1 MINTLSS
8 RNFLDM
14 NQYKDLGQPEGKKLV
29 RPFRFLS
36 TFQSLLSSGLA
47 IAVAQI
53 IMMAYAI
60 VTARWLSPETY
71 GIMAACYAAA
81 TLFSFFLNWGIDTWL
96 LRQGALDSNPALLLG
111 NVVLFKLALGV
122 IWILVLWLV
131 LRIVQPDLYQPLILA
146 ITILDVLF
154 DSIFNSFLVIS
165 VAVEK
170 VRPALLLMTSSRVFR
185 FISALFLIFV
195 GTKSL
200 FLFSLVRFGCT
211 LIMVAIAWQMA
222 RPRIGSFRLL
232 TFVDLIKAAL
242 PYSTSDFLTLVYAQ
256 SDIVL
261 LSLLVGNRGIIGN
274 FSVVISLMNAIL
286 TIPTGIYSI
295 WLPKIIHRRSE
306 ERSRFLASILELY
319 GSLSGIGIA
328 IWLSLVLF
336 AREIT
341 AFALGDAYT
350 TTGLLLA
357 MISPIFIIKCLNQA
371 NTALLIAGDLQKER
385 LLPQLV
391 SVLIKIIV
399 GIAII
404 PVFQAVG
411 MVWLGIFSEFVLLV
425 GYSYKVFQQRRGIL
439 SPMPAEGGVG

>member
-1 MINTLSS
+1 MDQ
-8 RNFLDM
+8 F
-14 NQYKDLGQPEGKKLV
+14 QDLGQPESEKPV

-36 TFQSLLSSGLA
+36 TFQSLLSSGLVIA
-47 IAVAQI
+47 IAQI
-53 IMMAYAI
+53 FMMAYAI
-60 VTARWLSPETY
+60 VAARWLSPEAY
-71 GIMAACYAAA
+71 GVMAACYAAA

-96 LRQGALDSNPALLLG
+96 LRQGALDIAPARLLG

-122 IWILVLWLV
+122 VWTLVLWLL
-131 LRIVQPDLYQPLILA
+131 LRIFQPDLFQPLILA
-146 ITILDVLF
+146 IIILDVLF
-154 DSIFNSFLVIS
+154 DSIFNSFLVLS
-165 VAVEK
+165 VAVEN
-170 VRPALLLMTSSRVFR
+170 VRPALLLMASSRVFR
-185 FISALFLIFV
+185 FISALLLIFL

-200 FLFSLVRFGCT
+200 LLFSLVRLGCT
-211 LIMVAIAWQMA
+211 LIMVTIAWRMA
-222 RPRIGSFRLL
+222 RPQIGGLHLL
-232 TFVDLIKAAL
+232 TFVDLFKAAL

-261 LSLLVGNRGIIGN
+261 LSLLVGNRGVIGN

-286 TIPTGIYSI
+286 AIPYGIYGI
-295 WLPKIIHRRSE
+295 WLPKIIHQRSAK
-306 ERSRFLASILELY
+306 RSRFLTSILELY

-328 IWLSLVLF
+328 IWLSLTLF
-336 AREIT
+336 GREIT
-341 AFALGDAYT
+341 ALALGDAYT

-391 SVLIKIIV
+391 SVLVKIMV

-411 MVWLGIFSEFVLLV
+411 MVWLGIFSEFVLLA
-425 GYSYKVFQQRRGIL
+425 GYSYKMFRQRRGIL
-439 SPMPAEGGVG
+439 SSRPAERGAA